1 MHTEMQKLG
10 AEKNSADKNAHYNVC
25 MVLKIK
31 QQDAIVLLLQARREY
46 RLLRGK
52 KARGLFLD
60 RLSEETGYDRK
71 HLIKLLNSKKR
82 KTVQKRGAPIKLT
95 GEDVDLVR
103 HIWALSHYTNAEYLQ
118 QNIHRWLTDYSSTLE
133 EPLSEK
139 QIKRISSV
147 SYKTL
152 ERALKAYRC
161 KEQPVRNWLRSATI
175 QEGIELVESIRKV
188 DGPGYICMDTVA
200 HGGRSTSGSFVWT
213 LTWTDI
219 YTGFTLNRAVWN
231 KGFEG
236 MKEAFDYCV
245 MHTPFKVISINV
257 DNGGEFLNYH
267 AIRYWRDK
275 RGIKLTHSRPH
286 MKNDN
291 AHAEQKNRTHVR
303 ELFARFRLDEYRFV
317 EEMNKIY
324 ELNNIR
330 RNYMIPCKVLRGRVL
345 NPTTGRYKR
354 VYDKVRTPIERILDC
369 ECVEEGEKE
378 DIRAKM
384 KRINFSHISQLLQ
397 KALNVIF
404 EKIRYDNP
412 LDDELPVE

>member
-1 MHTEMQKLG
+1 
-10 AEKNSADKNAHYNVC
+10 
-25 MVLKIK
+25 MV
-31 QQDAIVLLLQARREY
+31 
-46 RLLRGK
+46 
-52 KARGLFLD
+52 
-60 RLSEETGYDRK
+60 T
-71 HLIKLLNSKKR
+71 
-82 KTVQKRGAPIKLT
+82 
-95 GEDVDLVR
+95 
-103 HIWALSHYTNAEYLQ
+103 TNAEYLQ
-118 QNIHRWLTDYSSTLE
+118 QNIHRWLADYSSTLE

-161 KEQPVRNWLRSATI
+161 KEQPVRNWLRNATI
-175 QEGIELVESIRKV
+175 QEGIELVEPIRKV

-200 HGGRSTSGSFVWT
+200 HGGRSTAGNFVWT

-219 YTGFTLNRAVWN
+219 YTGFTLNRAIWN

-245 MHTPFKVISINV
+245 MHTPFKVVSINV

-354 VYDKVRTPIERILDC
+354 VYDQVRTPIERILDC
-369 ECVEEGEKE
+369 EGVEEGEKE
-378 DIRAKM
+378 NIREKM
-384 KRINFSHISQLLQ
+384 KRINFTRISQLLQ
-397 KALNVIF
+397 NALNVIF
-404 EKIRYDNP
+404 EKVRYDNP
-412 LDDELPVE
+412 LDDKLPVE